1 MRRSTKTRHLKYMPR
16 ILGSPS
22 SNKLSLEIKF
32 SVKVKP
38 LRVKMEER
46 RKGAKVSSVTVP
58 SKLNGDATSHHPR
71 SRVDTHHQK
80 HKASYAR
87 SPEYSTDLLTSE
99 QLRRTIMP
107 QKRKANEGDLNLPL
121 SGTQRKKQRLDAAR
135 TIHVQF
141 TTPATSSGGKAEGS
155 KSKSSTCTCVSY
167 TSHLSYSHHKDSF
180 TKHHRR

>member
-1 MRRSTKTRHLKYMPR
+1 MWK
-16 ILGSPS
+16 S
-22 SNKLSLEIKF
+22 S
-32 SVKVKP
+32 
-38 LRVKMEER
+38 LRVKVEER
-46 RKGAKVSSVTVP
+46 RKGAKDSSVTITRA
-58 SKLNGDATSHHPR
+58 SSTSGDATSHHPR

-99 QLRRTIMP
+99 RRCRTIMP
-107 QKRKANEGDLNLPL
+107 PKRKANESGPNLPL

-135 TIHVQF
+135 TINVQF
-141 TTPATSSGGKAEGS
+141 TIPATSSGGKAEGS

-167 TSHLSYSHHKDSF
+167 SSHLTYSHHRDSF